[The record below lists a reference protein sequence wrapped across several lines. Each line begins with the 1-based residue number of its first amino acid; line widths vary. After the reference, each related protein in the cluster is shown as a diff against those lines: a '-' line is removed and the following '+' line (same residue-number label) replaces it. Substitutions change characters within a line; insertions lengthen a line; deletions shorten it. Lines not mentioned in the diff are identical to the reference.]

1 MAKPLYILLKN
12 NNPNLILW
20 EELNDKVFKELREVL
35 INYQP
40 LDMPMIRFFFAFFI
54 CKGREFPWAPAPRAC
69 RPSCPQQA

>member
-20 EELNDKVFKELREVL
+20 EELNDKVFKELRVV
-35 INYQP
+35 
-40 LDMPMIRFFFAFFI
+40 LDMPMTRFFFAFFI